1 LSPVT
6 AADGRAIARRPPAS
20 PHRNSPNRAHRR
32 IKPLRLR
39 LIPYLFILP
48 NMAIF
53 AVFTI
58 YPAINGFNISLYK
71 SSDARNFTWAGNGN
85 YTQILHDDAFWAV
98 VRNTVLFTS
107 SFVTIAVSVAIAIA
121 VLLQAQRR
129 AKGFFRAV
137 VFVPVLI
144 SPVVVGLVWN
154 WILQRKGGLLNSGL
168 ASLGLGQPGWLV
180 EPNLALGAIVI
191 VAVWMHAGFFILILL
206 AGLQGIDPVL
216 YEAAAMDGASAWV
229 QFRAITLPMLSPSI
243 VVVVVLATINGFQ
256 AYDYIYTLTGGG
268 PDGASTLLVQYIYD
282 NAFRSPIRYGFAAA
296 ASVLL
301 FATIFAVTL
310 INWLVGRRREA
321 V

>member
-1 LSPVT
+1 MSPVT
-6 AADGRAIARRPPAS
+6 AADGRAIARRLPVS
-20 PHRNSPNRAHRR
+20 PHRHFPTRAHRR
-32 IKPLRLR
+32 IKPLRTR

-48 NMAIF
+48 NLAIF

-58 YPAINGFNISLYK
+58 YPAINGFNISLY
-71 SSDARNFTWAGNGN
+71 SSSNARTFTWVGTDN
-85 YTQILHDDAFWAV
+85 YAQILGDDAFWGV
-98 VRNTVLFTS
+98 VRNTVVFAV
-107 SFVTIAVSVAIAIA
+107 SFVAIAVSVAIAIA

-129 AKGFFRAV
+129 AKGFYRAV

-144 SPVVVGLVWN
+144 SPIVIGLVWN
-154 WILQRKGGLLNSGL
+154 WILQRKGGLLNSAL

-180 EPNLALGAIVI
+180 EPHLAMGAIII
-191 VAVWMHAGFFILILL
+191 VAIWMHAGFYILILL

-216 YEAAAMDGASAWV
+216 YEAARMDGASAWV

-268 PDGASTLLVQYIYD
+268 PVGATTLIVQYIYD
-282 NAFRSPIRYGFAAA
+282 NGFRSPIRYGIAAA
-296 ASVLL
+296 GSALL
-301 FATIFAVTL
+301 FVGIFTLTL
-310 INWLVGRRREA
+310 INWFVARRREA

>member
-1 LSPVT
+1 MSPAT

-20 PHRNSPNRAHRR
+20 PHQHSPNRAHRR

-39 LIPYLFILP
+39 LTPYLFILP

-58 YPAINGFNISLYK
+58 YPAINGFNISLYN
-71 SSDARNFTWAGNGN
+71 SSNARTFTWAGSGN
-85 YTQILHDDAFWAV
+85 YAKILHDDAFWAV
-98 VRNTVLFTS
+98 VRNTVLFAS
-107 SFVTIAVSVAIAIA
+107 SFVAIAVSVAIAIA

-168 ASLGLGQPGWLV
+168 ARLGLGQPGWLV
-180 EPNLALGAIVI
+180 EPNLALGAIII

-268 PDGASTLLVQYIYD
+268 PDGASTLIVQYIYD
-282 NAFRSPIRYGFAAA
+282 NAFRSPIRYGVAAA
-296 ASVLL
+296 ASALL
-301 FATIFAVTL
+301 FVGIFTLTL
-310 INWLVGRRREA
+310 INWLVGRRSEA

>member
-1 LSPVT
+1 
-6 AADGRAIARRPPAS
+6 
-20 PHRNSPNRAHRR
+20 
-32 IKPLRLR
+32 
-39 LIPYLFILP
+39 
-48 NMAIF
+48 
-53 AVFTI
+53 
-58 YPAINGFNISLYK
+58 LYK
-71 SSDARNFTWAGNGN
+71 SSDARNFTWAGTSN
-85 YTQILHDDAFWAV
+85 YAQILHDDAFWAV

-180 EPNLALGAIVI
+180 EPNLALGAII
-191 VAVWMHAGFFILILL
+191 IIAVWMHAGFFILILL

-268 PDGASTLLVQYIYD
+268 PDGASTLIVQYIYD

>member
-1 LSPVT
+1 
-6 AADGRAIARRPPAS
+6 
-20 PHRNSPNRAHRR
+20 
-32 IKPLRLR
+32 
-39 LIPYLFILP
+39 
-48 NMAIF
+48 MAIF

-58 YPAINGFNISLYK
+58 YPAISGFNISLY
-71 SSDARNFTWAGNGN
+71 SSSNARTFTWVGTDN

-98 VRNTVLFTS
+98 VRNTVLFAVL
-107 SFVTIAVSVAIAIA
+107 FVTIAVSVAIAIA

-129 AKGFFRAV
+129 AKGFYRAV

-154 WILQRKGGLLNSGL
+154 WILQRKGGLLNSAL
-168 ASLGLGQPGWLV
+168 ASFGMGQPGWLI
-180 EPNLALGAIVI
+180 EPHLAMGAIVL
-191 VAVWMHAGFFILILL
+191 VAVWMHVGFYILILL

-216 YEAAAMDGASAWV
+216 YEAARMDGASTWV

-268 PDGASTLLVQYIYD
+268 PVGATTLIVQYIYD
-282 NAFRSPIRYGFAAA
+282 NGFRSPIRYGVAGA
-296 ASVLL
+296 ASALL
-301 FATIFAVTL
+301 FMGIFTLTL
-310 INWLVGRRREA
+310 INWFIGRRREA

>member
-1 LSPVT
+1 LSPAT
-6 AADGRAIARRPPAS
+6 AADGRAIARRLPAL
-20 PHRNSPNRAHRR
+20 PHRHSPNRAHRR

-58 YPAINGFNISLYK
+58 YPAINGFNISLYN
-71 SSDARNFTWAGNGN
+71 SSNARTFTWAGSGN
-85 YTQILHDDAFWAV
+85 YAKILHDDAFWAV
-98 VRNTVLFTS
+98 VRNTVLFAS
-107 SFVTIAVSVAIAIA
+107 SFVAIAVSVAIAIA

-129 AKGFFRAV
+129 AKGFYRAV

-168 ASLGLGQPGWLV
+168 ARLGLGQPGWLM
-180 EPNLALGAIVI
+180 EPNLALGAIII
-191 VAVWMHAGFFILILL
+191 VAVWMHSGFFILILL

-268 PDGASTLLVQYIYD
+268 PDGASTLIVQYIYD
-282 NAFRSPIRYGFAAA
+282 NAFRSPIRYGVAAA
-296 ASVLL
+296 ASALL
-301 FATIFAVTL
+301 FVGIFTLTL
-310 INWLVGRRREA
+310 INWLVGRRSEA

>member
-1 LSPVT
+1 MSQVT
-6 AADGRAIARRPPAS
+6 APDGRVSARRPAVP
-20 PHRNSPNRAHRR
+20 PHPPFPTRAHRGN
-32 IKPLRLR
+32 KPLRRR

-48 NMAIF
+48 NLAIF
-53 AVFTI
+53 AIFTI

-71 SSDARNFTWAGNGN
+71 SSNARTFTWVGTDN
-85 YTQILHDDAFWAV
+85 YAQILGDDAFWAV
-98 VRNTVLFTS
+98 VRNTVVFAV
-107 SFVTIAVSVAIAIA
+107 SFVAIAVSVAIAIA

-129 AKGFFRAV
+129 ARGFYRAV

-154 WILQRKGGLLNSGL
+154 WILQRKGGLLNSAL

-180 EPNLALGAIVI
+180 EPHLAMGAIIV
-191 VAVWMHAGFFILILL
+191 VAVWMHAGFYILILL

-216 YEAAAMDGASAWV
+216 YEAAAMDGASVWV

-268 PDGASTLLVQYIYD
+268 PDGASTLIVQYIYD
-282 NAFRSPIRYGFAAA
+282 NAFRSPIRYGVAAA
-296 ASVLL
+296 ASALL
-301 FATIFAVTL
+301 FVGIFTLTL